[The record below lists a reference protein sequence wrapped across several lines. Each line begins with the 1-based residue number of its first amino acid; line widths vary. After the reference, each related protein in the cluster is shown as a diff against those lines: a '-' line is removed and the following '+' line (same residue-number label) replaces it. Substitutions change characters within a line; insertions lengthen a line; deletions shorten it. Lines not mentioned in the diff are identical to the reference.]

1 MNEIT
6 YDRRYGTLTP
16 EVEAKLI
23 LSQQEA
29 ANAPKSFLT
38 CPICGY
44 RINEIYRNDKP
55 LIQVKCRKC
64 KFEGAI
70 NVAYFRSM
78 RSKYRTTHLYCRK
91 KRQVR

>member
-1 MNEIT
+1 MNEIQ
-6 YDRRYGTLTP
+6 YDHRYGTLTP

-29 ANAPKSFLT
+29 ANAPKRFLT

-44 RINEIYRNDKP
+44 RITEIYRNDKP

-78 RSKYRTTHLYCRK
+78 RSNRRFSPYYRR

>member
-29 ANAPKSFLT
+29 ANAQSVFLLVLFADT
-38 CPICGY
+38 
-44 RINEIYRNDKP
+44 E
-55 LIQVKCRKC
+55 
-64 KFEGAI
+64 
-70 NVAYFRSM
+70 SM
-78 RSKYRTTHLYCRK
+78 RFTEMINL
-91 KRQVR
+91 

>member
-1 MNEIT
+1 MNEIQ
-6 YDRRYGTLTP
+6 YDHRYGTLTP

-29 ANAPKSFLT
+29 ANAPKRFLT

-78 RSKYRTTHLYCRK
+78 RNNRHFSPYCRR

>member
-1 MNEIT
+1 MNEIQ
-6 YDRRYGTLTP
+6 YDHRYGTLTP

-29 ANAPKSFLT
+29 ANALKRFLT

-78 RSKYRTTHLYCRK
+78 RSNRRFSSYCRR